1 MIKALFD
8 IHKFTPSELL
18 QAQREADRIE
28 DEDFIQVPYAK
39 ETCPIS
45 TDVNELRAYVRDLK
59 ITRKITSVTV
69 HTTACGQDA
78 SVTAI
83 LNYWKRKGWKNV
95 GYHVL
100 LPKEG
105 FTVLA
110 DFNQVTNGA
119 LGYNS
124 NGVHV
129 SYIGGIDKNGKAL
142 DNRTESQKQLIKVFI
157 QELVHRFPS
166 IKVIGH
172 NEVANKACPCFKVK
186 DEYPQ
191 YWTGK

>member
-1 MIKALFD
+1 MIKELFKPPLTWKD
-8 IHKFTPSELL
+8 IQE
-18 QAQREADRIE
+18 AQNEADRIE

-39 ETCPIS
+39 ENCPIS
-45 TDVNELRAYVRDLK
+45 TDINELRTYIREAK
-59 ITRKITSVTV
+59 ITRKITSLTV

-78 SVTAI
+78 SVTSI

-95 GYHVL
+95 GYHIL

-110 DFNQVTNGA
+110 DFNTITNGA
-119 LGYNS
+119 LGYNG

-129 SYIGGIDKNGKAL
+129 SYIGGIDSKGKAL
-142 DNRTESQKQLIKVFI
+142 DNRTESQKQLIHIFI
-157 QELVHRFPS
+157 DEMVSRFPN

-172 NEVANKACPCFKVK
+172 NEVAKKACPCFKVK

-191 YWTGK
+191 FWTGV

>member
-1 MIKALFD
+1 MIKELFKPPLTWKA
-8 IHKFTPSELL
+8 IQE
-18 QAQREADRIE
+18 AQNEADRIE

-45 TDVNELRAYVRDLK
+45 QDVNELRAYIRDLK
-59 ITRKITSVTV
+59 ITRKITSLTV

-78 SVTAI
+78 SVTSI

-105 FTVLA
+105 FTILA
-110 DFNQVTNGA
+110 GFNQVTNGA
-119 LGYNS
+119 LGYNA

-142 DNRTESQKQLIKVFI
+142 DNRTESQKELIEVFI
-157 QELVHRFPS
+157 QEFVHRYPN

-186 DEYPQ
+186 DEYPK
-191 YWTGK
+191 YWTGG